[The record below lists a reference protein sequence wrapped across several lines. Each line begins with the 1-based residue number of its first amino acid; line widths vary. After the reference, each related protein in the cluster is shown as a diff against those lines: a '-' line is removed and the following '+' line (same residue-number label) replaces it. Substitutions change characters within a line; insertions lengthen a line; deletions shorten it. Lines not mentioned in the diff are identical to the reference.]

1 MDFSNQCRSHSL
13 LAMELERV
21 MMLELEQEISEN
33 F

>member
-13 LAMELERV
+13 LAMKLEQV